1 MEVIGERDEASACYL
16 NASKCYKKEHPKDA
30 ILTLTLAI
38 QILTEKGRFS
48 SAASNQKQ
56 VAEIYEHDIGDFQQA
71 MEAYELAAEWYAG
84 EDSSA

>member
-1 MEVIGERDEASACYL
+1 MELIGERDEGSACYL
-16 NASKCYKKEHPKDA
+16 NAAKCYKKEHPKLA
-30 ILTLTLAI
+30 VQTLHLAI

-56 VAEIYEHDIGDFQQA
+56 IAEIYEQDIGDPKLA
-71 MEAYELAAEWYAG
+71 MEAYELAAEWYSG